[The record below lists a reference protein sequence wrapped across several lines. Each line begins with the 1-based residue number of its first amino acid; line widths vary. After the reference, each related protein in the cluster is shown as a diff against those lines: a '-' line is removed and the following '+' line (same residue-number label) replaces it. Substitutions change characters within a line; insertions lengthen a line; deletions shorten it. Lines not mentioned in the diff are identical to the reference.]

1 MSQEERTG
9 MRRISQSCPD
19 LLRDESD
26 SLLLPLTPSFS
37 SSIEEECR
45 NIVALL
51 LSGSAA
57 SPRSSSSPAD
67 SGASWSPSSGLVT
80 STPRGSSPRP
90 EFSPSAAALHSASCG
105 VQRQIALPR
114 TGGSAGSTRLQHRR
128 AGMLLPGR
136 STGTI
141 LSSARGRTF
150 MARSSSAPLLA
161 PVGPEP
167 QGAGRGRGASATRLP
182 VISGAKPKAITAAK
196 SRLQPPSRAS
206 QLAQPSA
213 RHKAP
218 SKGKGMETAG
228 KAAGRKQPP
237 QKLPPTASVCLQS
250 GARRAASSECACPE
264 STPRESVCDRTR
276 ELLEIDKADLTFMC
290 VESHHLCESLPG
302 PVSVCGDAACAAQPA
317 GCRLS
322 HEELEHL
329 KKELEQMKRELAYK
343 TAQWE
348 AYYQAVPDF
357 FAHLRAAGIHPEAA
371 QEDENSTEESD

>member
-182 VISGAKPKAITAAK
+182 VISA
-196 SRLQPPSRAS
+196 
-206 QLAQPSA
+206 
-213 RHKAP
+213 
-218 SKGKGMETAG
+218 AG

-357 FAHLRAAGIHPEAA
+357 FAHLRAAGTSPCWGEPSPLCGLQGCSGDPLLGSPGAA
-371 QEDENSTEESD
+371 VWEG